1 MILNIKIFIFDNE
14 DWRLDPIPNS
24 QNNQIYYKFF
34 SNYFPYNFNLFN
46 I

>member
-1 MILNIKIFIFDNE
+1 MFIFDNE
-14 DWRLDPIPNS
+14 DWAQSIPI
-24 QNNQIYYKFF
+24 NNQIYYKFF